1 MGGVRQ
7 DRVRSARIVRER
19 ADVAG
24 VTDVVL
30 VAHGSRDPRSA
41 ATVRAIARAVAA
53 ARPDIIVHDA
63 YLDFD
68 APHLALVLSQV
79 GPAIVVPLLL
89 SEAYHARTDIPSIV
103 AAAPGSVEIANI
115 LAAPRDGGTALI
127 VSALGRRLD
136 GLRGRPDGLVLA
148 AAGTR
153 DALALAAIDDIATA
167 LGKARGVRC
176 VAGYASGA
184 GRSVSD
190 AISSLRDRGAR
201 AIGLASYF
209 LAPGRL
215 HDRALTEA
223 EHSVMGAS
231 VPLGDAAE
239 IVAIVARR
247 IDRALNESK
256 ALV

>member
-1 MGGVRQ
+1 M
-7 DRVRSARIVRER
+7 
-19 ADVAG
+19 
-24 VTDVVL
+24 
-30 VAHGSRDPRSA
+30 
-41 ATVRAIARAVAA
+41 RAIARAVAA
-53 ARPDIIVHDA
+53 ARSDIIVHDA

-68 APHLALVLSQV
+68 APHLSVVLNRV
-79 GPAIVVPLLL
+79 RPAVVVPLLL

-103 AAAPGSVEIANI
+103 AAAPASVEIADI

-127 VSALGRRLD
+127 VSALGRRLSD
-136 GLRGRPDGLVLA
+136 LPGHRRLDALVLA

-153 DALALAAIDDIATA
+153 DALALAAIDDIAAA
-167 LGKARGVRC
+167 LGGARGVPC

-184 GRSVSD
+184 GRSIRE
-190 AISSLRDRGAR
+190 AISTLQDRGAR

-215 HDRALTEA
+215 HDRALTDA
-223 EHSVMGAS
+223 EHFVVSAS
-231 VPLGDAAE
+231 APLGDAAE